1 MKGAPQAVTQRK
13 ILGLAELLGGTPRT
27 VLIRCPCGRRNY
39 FDRAAWQW
47 LEVAFCVR
55 CWQAI
60 IYHDLRVISRWEG
73 ERMLKEHTVYE
84 GELKALRTL
93 EGLMRLILEGFDV
106 ETLWKLPVPMQRRA
120 HAARG
125 VLQLAE
131 RARARQGTE
140 PTVPLED
147 LPQFLREFLQMPGE
161 DDSELTT
168 EHTRLLAL
176 FSRLPEERRDELLAS
191 LRQEVVDD
199 SDETEDIEL

>member
-1 MKGAPQAVTQRK
+1 MTVTQRK

-27 VLIRCPCGRRNY
+27 LLIRCPCGRRNY
-39 FDRAAWQW
+39 FDRKAWHW

-73 ERMLKEHTVYE
+73 ERMLKEQTVYE

-93 EGLMRLILEGFDV
+93 EGVMRYLLEGVDA
-106 ETLWKLPVPMQRRA
+106 EPLWNLPVQFQRRA
-120 HAARG
+120 QAARG
-125 VLQLAE
+125 TLRLAE
-131 RARARQGTE
+131 LARARQGAQ

-147 LPQFLREFLQMPGE
+147 LPQVLKEFLQMPGE
-161 DDSELTT
+161 EAHEVPV
-168 EHTRLLAL
+168 EHTRLLTL

-191 LRQEVVDD
+191 LRQEVLDS
-199 SDETEDIEL
+199 SDETEDDEL